1 MADRVARVVIAAPHS
16 GSGKTTLTA
25 GLIAALTRRGLRV
38 QPFKVGPDYIDPTYH
53 TLAAGR
59 TCRNLDSWMLPDDR
73 WLELFDRATREAD
86 CAVIEGVMGLYDGAR
101 YDADTGSTAEIAK
114 CLDAP
119 VVIVI
124 DAAKMA
130 RSAGAIALGLM
141 MFDRELQIAGFI
153 ANRVGSESHGRGVA
167 AAIEAATGKQCFGWI
182 PREAALSI
190 PERHLGLIPTGESGE
205 WREFIET
212 AREVVERYVDV
223 EAVLRPHPPPLP
235 LPPLLSFG
243 DRRGGRGR
251 DGR

>member
-25 GLIAALTRRGLRV
+25 GLIAALSRRGLRV

-59 TCRNLDSWMLPDDR
+59 TCRNLDSWILHDDR
-73 WLELFDRATREAD
+73 WLELFDRATRGAD

-101 YDADTGSTAEIAK
+101 YDAETGSTAEIAK
-114 CLDAP
+114 RLDAP

-130 RSAGAIALGLM
+130 RSAGAMALGLM

-167 AAIEAATGKQCFGWI
+167 AAIEAATGKRCFGWI

-205 WREFIET
+205 WR
-212 AREVVERYVDV
+212 
-223 EAVLRPHPPPLP
+223 
-235 LPPLLSFG
+235 
-243 DRRGGRGR
+243 
-251 DGR
+251 